1 MTVWFTSDLHFG
13 HLKVSEIRGFG
24 TPMQHDFALIKNW
37 ERVVRK
43 NDQVWVLGDLAVSS
57 PTRALEIVA
66 ALPGR
71 KHLISGNHDACH
83 PMHRN
88 SHKYLRRYLEAFDSV
103 QPFARRR
110 IEGREVLLS
119 HFPYAAILSP
129 ISEGPE
135 WRETPYDGYF
145 ANVEGQIRGKFG
157 RVLKPWIAGAGYEY
171 VAVMDGNK
179 KRNVTVHSLVCHAFH
194 GERPEGKQVAHNDGD
209 LSNNRASNL
218 RWATPK
224 ENMADQHRHE
234 TFDGMKSSQPGEA
247 NPRSKV
253 TWDDVRFIRESNLT
267 PQELAEEF
275 GIAANTVRDIKA
287 GRTWQEPRPDA
298 APGRDRGPARYTQ
311 YRLRNEGRWLLHGH
325 THQAEQRREGKEIHV
340 GVDAWELAPVS
351 LDTIAA
357 LMKEEQ

>member
-1 MTVWFTSDLHFG
+1 MTAWFTSDLHFG

-119 HFPYAAILSP
+119 HFPY
-129 ISEGPE
+129 
-135 WRETPYDGYF
+135 D
-145 ANVEGQIRGKFG
+145 
-157 RVLKPWIAGAGYEY
+157 
-171 VAVMDGNK
+171 
-179 KRNVTVHSLVCHAFH
+179 
-194 GERPEGKQVAHNDGD
+194 
-209 LSNNRASNL
+209 
-218 RWATPK
+218 
-224 ENMADQHRHE
+224 
-234 TFDGMKSSQPGEA
+234 
-247 NPRSKV
+247 
-253 TWDDVRFIRESNLT
+253 
-267 PQELAEEF
+267 
-275 GIAANTVRDIKA
+275 
-287 GRTWQEPRPDA
+287 
-298 APGRDRGPARYTQ
+298 RDRHDVRYTQ
-311 YRLRNEGRWLLHGH
+311 YRLRNEGKWLLHGH
-325 THQAEQRREGKEIHV
+325 THGSERLSLVPETAREIHV
-340 GVDAWELAPVS
+340 GVDAWGLAPVS

-357 LMKEEQ
+357 IMKEVDQ